1 MVKSTRR
8 FLPTAAVIVALAGL
22 GSCNLGVGIF
32 PDRLMSYEAYV
43 DLSGSIDEDRVFGF
57 DFQIIRNPATGTEYL
72 VLVNDDLSFDGVH
85 LVVYDTDLGVLGS
98 YTLAQLNAMDSVT
111 LTTFRGRNAMVDASG
126 MIVVGNRRFTVAS
139 TGLAYADAPSIMPG
153 YNGLA
158 VPEASEPNYHNFRVS
173 GSGTISLMYDK
184 SSLDW
189 TTATGQTIGVGS
201 GTVGKFVG
209 AWMHNNLVYMMIHT
223 DFNDM
228 RVYQGLRT
236 DFVAG
241 SGSLTMFPSFL
252 PVVTSSTAWQ
262 TLGFTYDGTVASF
275 AVFCW
280 MDSSGQKNRY
290 KRFSVDGTLL
300 LTSEEIP
307 EEERPY
313 EGRHV
318 YGRESGWYIFD
329 PKRMVIE
336 RRAWW
341 WR

>member
-1 MVKSTRR
+1 MVRSVRR
-8 FLPTAAVIVALAGL
+8 LLQTAAAVVALASL

-57 DFQIIRNPATGTEYL
+57 DFQIILNPVTGTEYL
-72 VLVNDDLSFDGVH
+72 VLVNEDPTFDGVH
-85 LVVYDTDLGVLGS
+85 LVVYDTDLRVLGS
-98 YTLAQLNAMDSVT
+98 YTRAQLDAMDSVT

-139 TGLAYADAPSIMPG
+139 TGLAYADAPPITPG

-158 VPEASEPNYHNFRVS
+158 VPEATEPNFHNFRVS
-173 GSGTISLMYDK
+173 GPGTISLMYDK

-189 TTATGQTIGVGS
+189 TTAIFQTLDVGS

-209 AWMHNNLVYMMIHT
+209 AWMHNDIVYMMIYT
-223 DFNDM
+223 DYDDM
-228 RVYQGLRT
+228 RVYQGPRI
-236 DFVAG
+236 DFVTG
-241 SGSLTMFPSFL
+241 PGSLAMVPSVL

-275 AVFCW
+275 SVFCW

-290 KRFSVDGTLL
+290 KRFSVDGMLL
-300 LTSEEIP
+300 DTSEEIP
-307 EEERPY
+307 EAERPY